1 MKTLTGH
8 KSCGSKE
15 APEGRRGRREG
26 GEARLG
32 LEGMGLATLMRLPA
46 KVTRMKWLMV
56 TFSEFFVRDY
66 LIFNIFVS
74 KGEPSK

>member
-1 MKTLTGH
+1 METLTRH

-15 APEGRRGRREG
+15 APEGRRERREG

-32 LEGMGLATLMRLPA
+32 LEETGLATLRRLPA
-46 KVTRMKWLMV
+46 KTTRMKWLMV

-74 KGEPSK
+74 KGESSK

>member
-1 MKTLTGH
+1 METLTGH

-15 APEGRRGRREG
+15 APGGRRGRREG
-26 GEARLG
+26 VEARLG
-32 LEGMGLATLMRLPA
+32 SEGMGLATLRRLPA
-46 KVTRMKWLMV
+46 KVTRMKWLLV

-74 KGEPSK
+74 KGESSK

>member
-1 MKTLTGH
+1 MKTLTRH

-15 APEGRRGRREG
+15 APEGRRERREG
-26 GEARLG
+26 GEAQLG
-32 LEGMGLATLMRLPA
+32 LEGTGLATLRRLPA

-74 KGEPSK
+74 KGESSK